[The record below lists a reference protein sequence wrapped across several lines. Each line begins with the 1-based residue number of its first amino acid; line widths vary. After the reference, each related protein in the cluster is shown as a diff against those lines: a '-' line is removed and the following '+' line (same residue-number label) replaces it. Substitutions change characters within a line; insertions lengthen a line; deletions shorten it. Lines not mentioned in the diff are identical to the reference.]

1 MCSAI
6 KSTHWA
12 LNANYNIFLCLD
24 LLFSFVKFFLVL
36 FKKIFFYCTYFLSF
50 YFLSLVTWSI
60 GIFYFWLIIH
70 ISKFFWFY
78 FCCLL
83 FKLPLNLG
91 DRTSFM
97 ISWIFTEKKSYI
109 FMCVYLCACV
119 NSWVRNEGEFFWWVF
134 DFAMHRRALQVQNH
148 FKLNCFF
155 EKFFRPPETMQIW
168 AINWCEEWLVGII
181 YRIFFPSF
189 WKYRLLGP

>member
-60 GIFYFWLIIH
+60 AIFYFWLIIH

-83 FKLPLNLG
+83 FKLLLNLG

-97 ISWIFTEKKSYI
+97 ISWIFIEKK
-109 FMCVYLCACV
+109 
-119 NSWVRNEGEFFWWVF
+119 
-134 DFAMHRRALQVQNH
+134 
-148 FKLNCFF
+148 
-155 EKFFRPPETMQIW
+155 
-168 AINWCEEWLVGII
+168 II
-181 YRIFFPSF
+181 YFHVCVSVCMCKFLSQEWRWI
-189 WKYRLLGP
+189 LLVSIWLCNASESITSSEPL